1 MSQVSLMGQS
11 PLGQTPPTDGED
23 FRHRITDPPQPG
35 WETWWLWASER
46 INPIVVK
53 EVRQSLKSKQFTIS
67 FGLTLIAA
75 VSWTLIAISLMVP
88 RIFYMPAGIPLLSG
102 YFCILVIPL
111 MVIIPFGAFLSL
123 TSETEDSTF
132 ELLSISA
139 LSALQIV
146 HGKMASSCVQI
157 LLYLS
162 ALAPC
167 IVLTYLLRGVGLY
180 TILFFLAWT
189 VVLSVCET
197 ALALLLGAI
206 ARTRMLQVGAAVAA
220 LAGLFFGVGTWL
232 SFLLSFGLSNLTTP
246 VSGELVAFFAIFTIL
261 AVAVS
266 LVLRAAAAAIDFP
279 SENHSTPL
287 RRRIFGLLSL
297 IFFWSTLGVVYVEE
311 MEVANV
317 LLTGMFIF
325 LMAIGALVTGERGI
339 ISPRAQRGL
348 PKTFF
353 GRALLTWFY
362 PGAGLGYIF
371 VVCLFA
377 AQVGTIAVLDLFYE
391 GKFRSGR
398 DVGTIVIGYM
408 LLVYLVFYVGLN
420 RLLMMLVP
428 RQVPARI
435 LASIALM
442 IATLVMAH
450 MLPLFLAYYANDYR
464 DFSYAWHQ
472 AFNIFWTYDEAD
484 SRNSLDIG
492 ASLLIVTLCAI
503 VVFGLNLIF
512 CTRDVMMV
520 RVVVPPRIR
529 QDDNLN
535 QPTSPVPADPFAD

>member
-11 PLGQTPPTDGED
+11 QPTDGDD
-23 FRHRITDPPQPG
+23 FRHRITDPPKQG
-35 WETWWLWASER
+35 WETWWLWTSER

-75 VSWTLIAISLMVP
+75 VGWTLIAISLMVP

-102 YFCILVIPL
+102 YFCILVVPL

-123 TSETEDSTF
+123 TAETEDSTF

-180 TILFFLAWT
+180 TILFFLGWT
-189 VVLSVCET
+189 VVLSICET

-206 ARTRMLQVGAAVAA
+206 ARTRMLQVGAAVGA

-232 SFLLSFGLSNLTTP
+232 SFLLSVGLETFTNPAST
-246 VSGELVAFFAIFTIL
+246 ELVVVL
-261 AVAVS
+261 AMVTVLAMSVS

-287 RRRIFGLLSL
+287 RRRIFGLLTLAS
-297 IFFWSTLGVVYVEE
+297 FWSILGVVYVED
-311 MEVANV
+311 MGAANA
-317 LLTGMFIF
+317 LLTVVFVI
-325 LMAIGALVTGERGI
+325 LMVIGSLVTGERGV

-348 PKTFF
+348 PKTFL

-371 VVCLFA
+371 IVCLFA
-377 AQVGTIAVLDLFYE
+377 AMVGTVAVIDVFYD
-391 GKFRSGR
+391 GKFQSGR
-398 DVGTIVIGYM
+398 DAASITIGF
-408 LLVYLVFYVGLN
+408 LLLCYLVFYVGLN

-428 RQVPARI
+428 RQIPARM

-450 MLPLFLAYYANDYR
+450 MLPLFFAYYANDYR
-464 DFSYAWHQ
+464 DFGYAWHQ
-472 AFNIFWTYDEAD
+472 AFNIFWTIDEVD
-484 SRNSLDIG
+484 SRFSLDIG
-492 ASLLIVTLCAI
+492 ASMVIVTLCAI
-503 VVFGLNLIF
+503 AIFGLNLVF
-512 CTRDVMMV
+512 CTRDVMLV

-529 QDDNLN
+529 QDDSLN
-535 QPTSPVPADPFAD
+535 QPAPPVPADPFAD

>member
-1 MSQVSLMGQS
+1 MSQVSLMGS
-11 PLGQTPPTDGED
+11 SAAGGENN
-23 FRHRITDPPQPG
+23 FKHRITDDPLRG
-35 WETWWLWASER
+35 WEQWWLWASER

-75 VSWTLIAISLMVP
+75 VSWTLVAISLMVP

-102 YFCILVIPL
+102 YFCILVAPL

-123 TSETEDSTF
+123 TAETEDSTF

-146 HGKMASSCVQI
+146 HGKMASACVQI

-180 TILFFLAWT
+180 TILFFLGWT
-189 VVLSVCET
+189 VVLSICET

-220 LAGLFFGVGTWL
+220 LAGLFFAVGTWL
-232 SFLLSFGLSNLTTP
+232 TFLLSVGLQSFTNPASSEWVVVLA
-246 VSGELVAFFAIFTIL
+246 LVTIL

-266 LVLRAAAAAIDFP
+266 LVLRAAAAAIDFA

-287 RRRIFGLLSL
+287 RRKIFSLLVLVS
-297 IFFWSTLGVVYVEE
+297 FWSMLGIIVAEE
-311 MEVANV
+311 MTIANI
-317 LLTGMFIF
+317 LLVGVFIF
-325 LMAIGALVTGERGI
+325 LMVVGTLVTGERGV

-348 PKTFF
+348 PQTFL
-353 GRALLTWFY
+353 GRAFLTWFF

-371 VVCLFA
+371 VVAMFA
-377 AQVGTIAVLDLFYE
+377 ALFGVISVFDLYYD
-391 GKFRSGR
+391 GKFQRNNNAATIS
-398 DVGTIVIGYM
+398 VGY
-408 LLVYLVFYVGLN
+408 LLLCYLAFYVGLN
-420 RLLMMLVP
+420 RLIMMMIP
-428 RQVPARI
+428 RQVPARM

-442 IATLVMAH
+442 IATLVMTH
-450 MLPLFLAYYANDYR
+450 MLPLFFAYYANDYR
-464 DFSYAWHQ
+464 DFDYAWHQ
-472 AFNIFWTYDEAD
+472 AFNIFWSVAEVSDN
-484 SRNSLDIG
+484 NSLDIG
-492 ASLLIVTLCAI
+492 ASIAIITLCAI
-503 VVFGLNLIF
+503 AVFGLNLVF
-512 CTRDVMMV
+512 CTRDVMLV

-529 QDDNLN
+529 DDDGLN
-535 QPTSPVPADPFAD
+535 QPTPPLPVDPFAD

>member
-1 MSQVSLMGQS
+1 MSQVSLMGQA
-11 PLGQTPPTDGED
+11 QPTDGED
-23 FRHRITDPPQPG
+23 FRHRITDPPKPG

-75 VSWTLIAISLMVP
+75 VSWTLVAISLMVP

-139 LSALQIV
+139 LSALQII

-180 TILFFLAWT
+180 TILFFLVWT
-189 VVLSVCET
+189 VVLSLCET

-220 LAGLFFGVGTWL
+220 LAGLFFGVGTWVT
-232 SFLLSFGLSNLTTP
+232 FLLSVGLSSFPAP
-246 VSGELVAFFAIFTIL
+246 VSGELVAYFAVFLVL
-261 AVAVS
+261 AMAVS

-287 RRRIFGLLSL
+287 RRRIFGLMALV
-297 IFFWSTLGVVYVEE
+297 FFWSTLGIVYAEE
-311 MEVANV
+311 MRAANA
-317 LLTGMFIF
+317 LLTCVFVF
-325 LMAIGALVTGERGI
+325 LMVIGALVTGERGV

-348 PKTFF
+348 PTTLI
-353 GRALLTWFY
+353 GRALFTWFY

-371 VVCLFA
+371 IVCLFA
-377 AQVGTIAVLDLFYE
+377 AQVGTISVLDLFYE

-398 DVGTIVIGYM
+398 DAGTIVIGYL

-420 RLLMMLVP
+420 RLMMMLVP
-428 RQVPARI
+428 RHVPARI

-442 IATLVMAH
+442 IATLVMVH

-464 DFSYAWHQ
+464 DFDYAWHQ
-472 AFNIFWTYDEAD
+472 AFNIFWTYNEAD
-484 SRNSLDIG
+484 SMFSLDIG
-492 ASLLIVTLCAI
+492 ASMLIVTLCAI

-512 CTRDVMMV
+512 CTRDVMLV

-529 QDDNLN
+529 QDDSLN
-535 QPTSPVPADPFAD
+535 QPTPSIPADPFAD